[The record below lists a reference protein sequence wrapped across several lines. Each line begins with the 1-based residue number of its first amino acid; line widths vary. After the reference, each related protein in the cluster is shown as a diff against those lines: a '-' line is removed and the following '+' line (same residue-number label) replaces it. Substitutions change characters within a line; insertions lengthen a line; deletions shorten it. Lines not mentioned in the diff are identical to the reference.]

1 VIGFLLAGALL
12 GLSGGLS
19 PGPLLA
25 LVLNETLRY
34 GVRGGIRVALAPLV
48 TDVPIILV
56 TMGLLWPL
64 TNRSLPLAVINIGGG
79 GYLVWLGIE
88 GLRFRGAQR
97 TLVTRANSLRRGVIA
112 NFLNPSPYLFWLAI
126 GAPTVL
132 DAWRYGWS
140 AVAAFIVAFYV
151 LLVGSKIL
159 LAVGVGY
166 AGVALHSRGYIL
178 LMRGLGLLLVGYGG
192 LRLGEGGSSLY
203 RLAGL
208 EF

>member
-1 VIGFLLAGALL
+1 
-12 GLSGGLS
+12 
-19 PGPLLA
+19 
-25 LVLNETLRY
+25 
-34 GVRGGIRVALAPLV
+34 
-48 TDVPIILV
+48 
-56 TMGLLWPL
+56 
-64 TNRSLPLAVINIGGG
+64 
-79 GYLVWLGIE
+79 
-88 GLRFRGAQR
+88 
-97 TLVTRANSLRRGVIA
+97 
-112 NFLNPSPYLFWLAI
+112 SPYLFWLAI

-166 AGVALHSRGYIL
+166 AGVALHSRGYVL